1 MHDTTIQTL
10 LNTRIEHPIDG
21 DDVDEWVDRLTT
33 LSEEVKTI
41 RESDDPSLLTEN
53 EAEVIVRRY
62 GVGQS
67 AKEIAEAMGVSTQ
80 RIYDLLYAA
89 EEDLLAAEA
98 TLSIIDDLRESV
110 SPDPYEKDVGGGDGM
125 EASNDG

>member
-1 MHDTTIQTL
+1 MHDPTIQTL
-10 LNTRIEHPIDG
+10 LNTRIEHPTDG
-21 DDVDEWVDRLTT
+21 DDVDEWVGRFTT
-33 LSEEVKTI
+33 LGEEVETI

-98 TLSIIDDLRESV
+98 TLSIIHDLRECIQPS
-110 SPDPYEKDVGGGDGM
+110 SH
-125 EASNDG
+125 